1 MSLQELLALYRQV
14 STGCGSCRR
23 IVSRYER
30 TLTLTDADRRHL
42 EYCIMRAD
50 V

>member
-14 STGCGSCRR
+14 SSSCPSCRR

-30 TLTLTDADRRHL
+30 TLNLTDTDRRHL
-42 EYCIMRAD
+42 EFCIMRAD
-50 V
+50 A

>member
-14 STGCGSCRR
+14 STDCSSCRR

-42 EYCIMRAD
+42 EHCIMRAD

>member
-1 MSLQELLALYRQV
+1 MSLQELLALYRHV
-14 STGCGSCRR
+14 STDCGSCRR

-42 EYCIMRAD
+42 EHCIMRAD